1 MFLFFDFVVDSQQD
15 AQEFLRFLLEGLHD
29 DLNDVKSKPKYTQ
42 CEFPDSFRYVSHVQA
57 VVKNISLLLFF

>member
-1 MFLFFDFVVDSQQD
+1 MFHFFYVVVDSQQD

-29 DLNDVKSKPKYTQ
+29 DLNDVKSKPKYRQ

-57 VVKNISLLLFF
+57 SS